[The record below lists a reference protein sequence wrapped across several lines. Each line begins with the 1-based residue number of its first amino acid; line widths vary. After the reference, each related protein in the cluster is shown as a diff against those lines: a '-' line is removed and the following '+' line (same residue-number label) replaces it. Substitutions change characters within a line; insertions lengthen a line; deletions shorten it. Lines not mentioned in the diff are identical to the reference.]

1 MSDQK
6 QNILNA
12 ALHEFSQNGIAGARL
27 QSIADEVGVT
37 KAMIHYYF
45 DSRENLFR
53 EAFRE
58 AYDTLMNGLLST
70 LETEEPLFLKIEHF
84 VEAAIERFHSDPA
97 LVDFITNALNK
108 YPESTSGLMQELMDY
123 DASVFEK
130 QLKEAA
136 DNYEIASVDSNQV
149 VLNMLSLCMFPYGA
163 RTFVSE
169 LLQMENE
176 DAYRELLA
184 QRKGIVTDTIINW
197 LAS

>member
-6 QNILNA
+6 EKILHA
-12 ALHEFSQNGIAGARL
+12 ALNEFAQNGIAGARL

-53 EAFRE
+53 EVFRE
-58 AYDTLMNGLLST
+58 AYGTLMHELLSV
-70 LETEEPLFLKIEHF
+70 LETDKPLFIKIEHF
-84 VEAAIERFHSDPA
+84 VDTAIDRFHSDPA

-108 YPESTSGLMQELMDY
+108 YPESTAGLMQELMNY
-123 DASVFEK
+123 DASVFEN
-130 QLKEAA
+130 QLREAA
-136 DNYEIASVDSNQV
+136 SNYEIASVDSNHV

-163 RTFVSE
+163 RNFMSE
-169 LLQMENE
+169 LLQMQSEG
-176 DAYRELLA
+176 AYRDFLA
-184 QRKGIVTDTIINW
+184 QRKGIITDTIINW